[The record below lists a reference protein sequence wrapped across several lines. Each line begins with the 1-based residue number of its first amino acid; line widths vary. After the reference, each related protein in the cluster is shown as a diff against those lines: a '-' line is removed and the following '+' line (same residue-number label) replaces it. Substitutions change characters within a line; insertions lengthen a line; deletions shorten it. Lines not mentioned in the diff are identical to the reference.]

1 MRMTTALP
9 FMLAAIVTVLQCSA
23 SIAASSKPSKKWEM
37 LTACQYVTDKNNDG
51 DSFRIRCGEQEF
63 VLRLYFVD
71 APETHM
77 RDMERLRE
85 QSEHFGVGIEQTQKS
100 GLRAGEAVREAL
112 KGTFNVWTRRA
123 AAGGRGK
130 DPRYYGLVEVDGKNL
145 TEFLVGNGLAR
156 IKGIKPNLPTGEKA
170 KAYVERLNALEA
182 EARKQRLGV
191 WAEPAK

>member
-1 MRMTTALP
+1 
-9 FMLAAIVTVLQCSA
+9 MLAAIVTVLQCSA

-51 DSFRIRCGEQEF
+51 DSFRVRCGEQEF

-71 APETHM
+71 APEAHM
-77 RDMERLRE
+77 RDMERLRK
-85 QSEHFGVGIEQTQKS
+85 QSEHFGVGIEQTQKG

-112 KGTFNVWTRRA
+112 KGSFSVWTRKA
-123 AAGGRGK
+123 IAGGRGK

-145 TEFLVGNGLAR
+145 IELLVSNGLAR
-156 IKGIKPNLPTGEKA
+156 IKGVKPNLPTGEKA

-182 EARKQRLGV
+182 EARKQGLGV
-191 WAEPAK
+191 WAAPAK